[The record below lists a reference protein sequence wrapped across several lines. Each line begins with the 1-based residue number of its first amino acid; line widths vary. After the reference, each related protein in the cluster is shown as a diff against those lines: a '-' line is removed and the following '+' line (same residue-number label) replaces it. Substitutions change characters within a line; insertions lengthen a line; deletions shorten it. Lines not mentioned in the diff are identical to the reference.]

1 MTFSNTKAGTPKIQW
16 QKPLILAEIS
26 IKETLGMA
34 SSGADT
40 MSSAS

>member
-26 IKETLGMA
+26 IKETLGGTI
-34 SSGADT
+34 SGSDT
-40 MSSAS
+40 MTKAS